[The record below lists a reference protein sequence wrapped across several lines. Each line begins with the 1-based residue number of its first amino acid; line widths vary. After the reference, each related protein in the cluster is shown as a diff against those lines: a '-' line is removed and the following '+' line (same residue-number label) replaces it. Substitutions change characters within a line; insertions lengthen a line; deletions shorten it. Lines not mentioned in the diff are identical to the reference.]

1 MSQQQTVLRVQLD
14 NVNTNTGITE
24 YDFLDLYSSI
34 PIAVTKSFA
43 ELGDIGKR
51 NSDYSVGVMLPG
63 SKKNNAFFEN
73 FFNVDAQSLFFNPNK
88 RVPCNVLINDEAYF
102 TGYLRLNKIS
112 VKDSAVEYDVT
123 LFSTPAELYG
133 SIGNNLLKDLDFNDS
148 DYQFNHIFNLDNV
161 TRAFTYSNYTIDG
174 EQPYPYMYPVVHN
187 GYLYD
192 TGNTVNFSGGTIIER
207 CRLYTST
214 SPLDSY
220 PTLAA
225 AYAAGVQEFR
235 INSPTQGP
243 FNNQLKAGLSVWNLL
258 QLMFKTQGYQITS
271 DFFNTPWM
279 KTLYLYGYFS
289 SDNVKF
295 SWTIYEIQSLPIEG
309 VEVFF
314 VEEGNSVLCVVAKL
328 GTGIPVFCDEDIN
341 VRLYYFNDYTY
352 DYYTVDAV
360 IPYGTSGIT
369 VSDIGLPFS
378 YGESSQ
384 VPNGTS
390 LSYLPKA
397 VGDSVTFVDG
407 DYVDFS
413 LVIDQNIKQIDLLSS
428 IAKKFNLVLIP
439 DPDDGYKIRIE
450 PYDYFIGTGVV
461 HNWSNKL
468 SFDKGFSVQ
477 PALNFIESE
486 LFISDSEDGDEGNAQ
501 FKKSKNRI
509 YGQNIVYNPTDF
521 KSQRKDI
528 TTIFGPQLLRKW
540 DNDNT
545 NNISLPLGINYVS
558 NSSEAQGN
566 QVNWQYN
573 GVKTKPK
580 LFWYLGAFN
589 PFLDVVGE
597 TYDATY
603 YYKTYVAYISNS
615 SGSTYNQY
623 DRLPVIS
630 HTMPMGM
637 TDSQKINNDSQCIL
651 FNSELPIDT
660 TIGVQ
665 PYNTYTENDAY
676 TSYYQGRVSNLYNP
690 NTRVLTGYFDLNY
703 SDIKNLQPQ
712 DLIKVNEQYF
722 VVSKITDFNLTNREL
737 SQVELV
743 QFNNAPKT
751 YTDRY
756 FQYYYCDN
764 TSIVYKFKT
773 YFTEPNLLDSNFGWS
788 IYYDHQ
794 VGNLPSQSSG
804 FTSSF
809 KYVQG
814 FSNTVYAPYTIY
826 EVSEETYNTSGIDWD
841 SDTLHNH
848 IYNDEI
854 GGPFQYSMPTF
865 WLNSG
870 STTQGSNLFTDCA
883 NFYSTA
889 STYGITTGSSTYFGT
904 AITPTPTPTPSA
916 TPSVEI
922 PGEMRGSLIV
932 SYYEINGF
940 SNPSDIECRVNG
952 VDRKL
957 VYSDITNLYTTY
969 LYSGDTV
976 YIKINTLGVSFTN
989 SIDVSRIDYTTDDQ
1003 GGDNGI
1009 RETYISGVTGSTEQ
1023 DITFVVLPD
1032 VLDYNFEYHIDG
1044 KILFPPTP
1052 TPTNTPTQT
1061 STPTPTPVPLG
1072 FNRWI
1077 TDMKKYPGNDDRV
1090 ITVGNYDQVKSQ
1102 NELYNYGNIIRMYN
1116 NGDADDTLN
1125 IATGF
1130 TNSLPE
1136 SVSITKDNGLIIT
1149 SFLEY
1154 YNGQPVEFIVKLDQ
1168 YGNIDTNF
1176 NSNHNFTGNQYG
1188 LFSFVTSD
1196 DKIMVYNDRGV
1207 GYSGETQTGLHQL
1220 NSNGDY
1226 NIHFNYNCES
1236 GFKFNN
1242 LHRGPTNIIELSD
1255 GKFLAVGPF
1264 NKYNGNTANGIC
1276 RLNYDGTFDS
1286 TFNVGGTG
1294 FTADDL
1300 YQVIELQSGK
1310 YIVVGEITS
1319 YNGVSK
1325 NSIVRINT
1333 DGSVDNT
1340 FTSSITSNI
1349 IQGVTELSNNKLLIY
1364 GSFTQYSGTSKNNIC
1379 RLNSD
1384 GSIDNSFTNPTI
1396 IAPTWAANTIIRKV
1410 IELSNSNLM
1419 ISGDF
1424 ISYNGFYFS
1433 CLIKTDFDGDVIDYT
1448 YTNPTPTPTPSA
1460 SGGPVTPT
1468 PTPTPYNCGV
1478 TGSTVESWTLGSNHY
1493 SNKFVNFPAYSYDPI
1508 LLDLTGAVSGDTIYF
1523 NVNSFTRYNSYTI
1536 KDGYLN
1542 TIVSTGTIG
1551 TGNFSFTYN
1560 DTNVY
1565 WLYISTPSSIYY
1577 SFDAYQVAIGL
1588 NSIPTIDLYSTTY
1601 KLTAT
1606 NFGSNESSLFSIY
1619 GDGTNYLT
1627 AVATGVTQSE
1637 LLSGY
1642 TFDIQNGSTSG
1653 STYIELQSNN
1663 QCCLSNPILL
1673 SSQPTPTPTPT
1684 TTPTQTPTQTKTQTP
1699 TPTPTQTQTKT
1710 PTPTPT
1716 VTKTSTPT
1724 PTQTITP
1731 TGSRPITSAEYV
1743 VSSTAIN
1750 DGVRTWSG
1758 LTININAITKTY
1770 SAITIGSFSFSS
1782 SRGVQSYGS
1791 LAGTY
1796 NVTASRKLCQA
1807 AANATN
1813 WGATVTL
1820 YVNNVEINST
1830 SASGTLPI
1838 CPTTSTIT
1846 RTFNSVVINQGDQ
1859 IKIVWNDDIT

>member
-14 NVNTNTGITE
+14 NVNTNTGITQ

-51 NSDYSVGVMLPG
+51 NSDYSIGVMLPG

-73 FFNVDAQSLFFNPNK
+73 FFNVDAQSLYFNPNK

-148 DYQFNHIFNLDNV
+148 DYHFNHLFNLDNV
-161 TRAFTYSNYTIDG
+161 TKAFTYSNYTIDG

-192 TGNTVNFSGGTIIER
+192 TGNTVNFTGGTILER
-207 CRLYTST
+207 TRLYTST
-214 SPLDSY
+214 SPLGSY
-220 PTLAA
+220 ATLGA
-225 AYAAGVQEFR
+225 AYAAGVQQWR

-243 FNNQLKAGLSVWNLL
+243 YDNQLKPGLSVWNLL

-295 SWTIYEIQSLPIEG
+295 SWTIYEIQTLPLEG

-314 VEEGNSVLCVVAKL
+314 VAEGANVFCVVAKL
-328 GTGIPVFCDEDIN
+328 GTGIPVYCSSDIN
-341 VRLYYFNDYTY
+341 VRLFYFDDYTY
-352 DYYTVDAV
+352 SYYPVDAV
-360 IPYGTSGIT
+360 IPYGTSGVT
-369 VSDIGLPFS
+369 VSDIGLPFI

-407 DYVDFS
+407 DFVDFS
-413 LVIDQNIKQIDLLSS
+413 LVIDQNIKQIDILSS

-461 HNWSNKL
+461 HNWTNKI
-468 SFDKGFSVQ
+468 SYDKGFSVQ

-486 LFISDSEDGDEGNAQ
+486 IFISDSEDGDEGNAQ

-528 TTIFGPQLLRKW
+528 TTIFGPELLRKW
-540 DNDNT
+540 DADGA

-558 NSSEAQGN
+558 NSSEATGN

-651 FNSELPIDT
+651 FNSELPVDT

-665 PYNTYTENDAY
+665 AFNTYTENDAY
-676 TSYYQGRVSNLYNP
+676 SSFYQGRVSNLYNP

-703 SDIKNLQPQ
+703 SDIKNLQPE

-722 VVSKITDFNLTNREL
+722 VVSKITDFNLTDREL
-737 SQVELV
+737 SQVELI
-743 QFNNAPKT
+743 QFNNSPKT

-764 TSIVYKFKT
+764 PSIVYKFKT

-794 VGNLPSQSSG
+794 VGNLPGQSTG
-804 FTSSF
+804 FTSTF

-814 FSNTVYAPYTIY
+814 FSNTVYCPYTIY
-826 EVSEETYNTSGIDWD
+826 EVSEQTYNTSGINWD

-848 IYNDEI
+848 IYNDEF

-889 STYGITTGSSTYFGT
+889 STYGIATGSSIYFGT

-922 PGEMRGSLIV
+922 PGLMRGSLIIT
-932 SYYEINGF
+932 YYELNGLTNE
-940 SNPSDIECRVNG
+940 SNIECQVNG
-952 VDRKL
+952 LDRKL

-976 YIKINTLGVSFTN
+976 YVKINTGNYGN
-989 SIDVSRIDYTTDDQ
+989 SIDLSRIDYTTDDQ

-1009 RETYISGVTGSTEQ
+1009 RETYITGVTGNTPQE
-1023 DITFVVLPD
+1023 ITFVVTPD

-1044 KILFPPTP
+1044 KSIYPVTPTPTHTSTPTQTVTPSNTATNTPTPTQTPTNTVTPTVTPTLTRTPSPTPTQTNTPSHTPTHTPTPTKTPQPAGCGLIGDATYIPPTPTPTPTQTSTKTPTP
-1052 TPTNTPTQT
+1052 TPTNTA
-1061 STPTPTPVPLG
+1061 TPT
-1072 FNRWI
+1072 
-1077 TDMKKYPGNDDRV
+1077 K
-1090 ITVGNYDQVKSQ
+1090 
-1102 NELYNYGNIIRMYN
+1102 
-1116 NGDADDTLN
+1116 
-1125 IATGF
+1125 
-1130 TNSLPE
+1130 
-1136 SVSITKDNGLIIT
+1136 
-1149 SFLEY
+1149 
-1154 YNGQPVEFIVKLDQ
+1154 
-1168 YGNIDTNF
+1168 
-1176 NSNHNFTGNQYG
+1176 
-1188 LFSFVTSD
+1188 
-1196 DKIMVYNDRGV
+1196 
-1207 GYSGETQTGLHQL
+1207 
-1220 NSNGDY
+1220 
-1226 NIHFNYNCES
+1226 
-1236 GFKFNN
+1236 
-1242 LHRGPTNIIELSD
+1242 
-1255 GKFLAVGPF
+1255 
-1264 NKYNGNTANGIC
+1264 
-1276 RLNYDGTFDS
+1276 
-1286 TFNVGGTG
+1286 
-1294 FTADDL
+1294 
-1300 YQVIELQSGK
+1300 
-1310 YIVVGEITS
+1310 
-1319 YNGVSK
+1319 
-1325 NSIVRINT
+1325 
-1333 DGSVDNT
+1333 
-1340 FTSSITSNI
+1340 
-1349 IQGVTELSNNKLLIY
+1349 
-1364 GSFTQYSGTSKNNIC
+1364 
-1379 RLNSD
+1379 
-1384 GSIDNSFTNPTI
+1384 
-1396 IAPTWAANTIIRKV
+1396 
-1410 IELSNSNLM
+1410 
-1419 ISGDF
+1419 
-1424 ISYNGFYFS
+1424 
-1433 CLIKTDFDGDVIDYT
+1433 
-1448 YTNPTPTPTPSA
+1448 
-1460 SGGPVTPT
+1460 
-1468 PTPTPYNCGV
+1468 
-1478 TGSTVESWTLGSNHY
+1478 
-1493 SNKFVNFPAYSYDPI
+1493 
-1508 LLDLTGAVSGDTIYF
+1508 
-1523 NVNSFTRYNSYTI
+1523 
-1536 KDGYLN
+1536 
-1542 TIVSTGTIG
+1542 
-1551 TGNFSFTYN
+1551 
-1560 DTNVY
+1560 
-1565 WLYISTPSSIYY
+1565 
-1577 SFDAYQVAIGL
+1577 
-1588 NSIPTIDLYSTTY
+1588 
-1601 KLTAT
+1601 
-1606 NFGSNESSLFSIY
+1606 
-1619 GDGTNYLT
+1619 
-1627 AVATGVTQSE
+1627 
-1637 LLSGY
+1637 
-1642 TFDIQNGSTSG
+1642 
-1653 STYIELQSNN
+1653 
-1663 QCCLSNPILL
+1663 
-1673 SSQPTPTPTPT
+1673 
-1684 TTPTQTPTQTKTQTP
+1684 TPTQTPTQTPTNTATPTNTVTPSATIVLTTTPTITPTNTATPSGTPTQTPTNTVTPSVTPTNTVTPSGTPTGTP
-1699 TPTPTQTQTKT
+1699 TPTPTQLPVIIQYIYTRTALGSTKT
-1710 PTPTPT
+1710 KTISSLRMYPGDSIAACLLT
-1716 VTKTSTPT
+1716 VA
-1724 PTQTITP
+1724 
-1731 TGSRPITSAEYV
+1731 GG
-1743 VSSTAIN
+1743 SSTGA
-1750 DGVRTWSG
+1750 
-1758 LTININAITKTY
+1758 A
-1770 SAITIGSFSFSS
+1770 SFSGSKSLTSS
-1782 SRGVQSYGS
+1782 CSNY
-1791 LAGTY
+1791 T
-1796 NVTASRKLCQA
+1796 
-1807 AANATN
+1807 
-1813 WGATVTL
+1813 
-1820 YVNNVEINST
+1820 
-1830 SASGTLPI
+1830 SGTFEVERGISYTVSGGSGIPI
-1838 CPTTSTIT
+1838 VTTSTIRLYKNNVLQATQTLAGFSVPSST
-1846 RTFNSVVINQGDQ
+1846 RYDTKTFTGYTVLPGETW
-1859 IKIVWNDDIT
+1859 KITWDES

>member
-14 NVNTNTGITE
+14 NVNTNTGITQ

-51 NSDYSVGVMLPG
+51 NSDYSIGVMLPG

-73 FFNVDAQSLFFNPNK
+73 FFNVDAQSLYFNPNK

-148 DYQFNHIFNLDNV
+148 EYHFNHIFNLDNV
-161 TRAFTYSNYTIDG
+161 TKAFTYSNYTIDG

-192 TGNTVNFSGGTIIER
+192 SGNTVNFTGGTIIER
-207 CRLYTST
+207 TRLYTST
-214 SPLDSY
+214 SPLGSY
-220 PTLAA
+220 ATLGA
-225 AYAAGVQEFR
+225 AYAAGVQEWR

-243 FNNQLKAGLSVWNLL
+243 YDNQLKPGLSVWNLL
-258 QLMFKTQGYQITS
+258 QLMFKTQGYQISS

-295 SWTIYEIQSLPIEG
+295 SWTIYTIQSLPIEG

-314 VEEGNSVLCVVAKL
+314 IAEGADVFCIVAKL
-328 GTGIPVFCDEDIN
+328 GTGIPVYCNSDIN
-341 VRLYYFNDYTY
+341 IRLYYYNDYTY
-352 DYYTVDAV
+352 EYYPVDAV

-369 VSDIGLPFS
+369 VSDIGLPFI
-378 YGESSQ
+378 YGESSD

-397 VGDSVTFVDG
+397 VGESVTFVDG
-407 DYVDFS
+407 DFVDFS
-413 LVIDQNIKQIDLLSS
+413 LVIDQNIKQIDVLSS

-486 LFISDSEDGDEGNAQ
+486 IFISDSEDGDEGNSQ

-521 KSQRKDI
+521 KSQRKEI
-528 TTIFGPQLLRKW
+528 TTIFGPELLRKW
-540 DNDNT
+540 DADNT

-558 NSSEAQGN
+558 NSSEAAGN

-637 TDSQKINNDSQCIL
+637 TDTQKINNDNQCIL
-651 FNSELPIDT
+651 FNSELPVDT

-665 PYNTYTENDAY
+665 AFNTYTENDAY
-676 TSYYQGRVSNLYNP
+676 KSFYQGRVSNLYNP

-737 SQVELV
+737 SQVELI
-743 QFNNAPKT
+743 QFNNSPKT

-764 TSIVYKFKT
+764 PSIVYKFKT

-794 VGNLPSQSSG
+794 VGNLPGQSSG
-804 FTSSF
+804 FTSTF

-814 FSNTVYAPYTIY
+814 FSNTVYCPYTIY
-826 EVSEETYNTSGIDWD
+826 EVSKDTYNTSGIDWD

-848 IYNDEI
+848 IYNDEF

-889 STYGITTGSSTYFGT
+889 STWGITTGSSIYFGT

-922 PGEMRGSLIV
+922 PGLMRGSLIAT
-932 SYYEINGF
+932 YYEINGNTNE
-940 SNPSDIECRVNG
+940 SNIECKVNG

-957 VYSDITNLYTTY
+957 IYSDITNLYTTY

-976 YIKINTLGVSFTN
+976 YIKLNIIGGSFTN

-1009 RETYISGVTGSTEQ
+1009 RETYVDGVTGVTDQE
-1023 DITFVVLPD
+1023 ITFVVTPD
-1032 VLDYNFEYHIDG
+1032 ILDYNFEYHIDG
-1044 KILFPPTP
+1044 KCIFPVTPTP
-1052 TPTNTPTQT
+1052 TPTNTPTNT
-1061 STPTPTPVPLG
+1061 VTPTHT
-1072 FNRWI
+1072 
-1077 TDMKKYPGNDDRV
+1077 
-1090 ITVGNYDQVKSQ
+1090 
-1102 NELYNYGNIIRMYN
+1102 
-1116 NGDADDTLN
+1116 
-1125 IATGF
+1125 
-1130 TNSLPE
+1130 
-1136 SVSITKDNGLIIT
+1136 
-1149 SFLEY
+1149 
-1154 YNGQPVEFIVKLDQ
+1154 
-1168 YGNIDTNF
+1168 
-1176 NSNHNFTGNQYG
+1176 
-1188 LFSFVTSD
+1188 
-1196 DKIMVYNDRGV
+1196 
-1207 GYSGETQTGLHQL
+1207 
-1220 NSNGDY
+1220 
-1226 NIHFNYNCES
+1226 
-1236 GFKFNN
+1236 
-1242 LHRGPTNIIELSD
+1242 PTN
-1255 GKFLAVGPF
+1255 
-1264 NKYNGNTANGIC
+1264 TA
-1276 RLNYDGTFDS
+1276 
-1286 TFNVGGTG
+1286 
-1294 FTADDL
+1294 
-1300 YQVIELQSGK
+1300 
-1310 YIVVGEITS
+1310 
-1319 YNGVSK
+1319 
-1325 NSIVRINT
+1325 
-1333 DGSVDNT
+1333 
-1340 FTSSITSNI
+1340 
-1349 IQGVTELSNNKLLIY
+1349 
-1364 GSFTQYSGTSKNNIC
+1364 
-1379 RLNSD
+1379 
-1384 GSIDNSFTNPTI
+1384 
-1396 IAPTWAANTIIRKV
+1396 
-1410 IELSNSNLM
+1410 
-1419 ISGDF
+1419 
-1424 ISYNGFYFS
+1424 
-1433 CLIKTDFDGDVIDYT
+1433 
-1448 YTNPTPTPTPSA
+1448 
-1460 SGGPVTPT
+1460 TPT
-1468 PTPTPYNCGV
+1468 PTPTIPCFDNGTGFNNVVKDIEIESSGNLLVGGSFTTYNGNTV
-1478 TGSTVESWTLGSNHY
+1478 KSLIRLSNSGNVLTNFDTNSNRVEDIKVQSNGKIVVIELDPIYTAYFNLKRYNSNGTVDTGFTQQYLGGGSFNEERIEIQSDDKILIGFHNDYTINGLRGLARFNSDGTIDTSFNSGGTGTNGGPGQGDVQSIYLYPSGKILIGGSFSSYNGTSCDGIIRLNSNGTVDGTFTPSVRATNY
-1493 SNKFVNFPAYSYDPI
+1493 FYYSYDVEVQSDDKI
-1508 LLDLTGAVSGDTIYF
+1508 LVGGEGFQTGVISPNLGVYSGVTVGGLFRLNSNGTIDNTFPLNVIPNLEGGQGVVYDILTRPNDSFYVTGQFSTYSGVSVGDIIQLSSNGVLNTSFDGQTISGGLLNTFLDME
-1523 NVNSFTRYNSYTI
+1523 
-1536 KDGYLN
+1536 YLN
-1542 TIVSTGTIG
+1542 
-1551 TGNFSFTYN
+1551 N
-1560 DTNVY
+1560 DY
-1565 WLYISTPSSIYY
+1565 LIACG
-1577 SFDAYQVAIGL
+1577 SFD
-1588 NSIPTIDLYSTTY
+1588 
-1601 KLTAT
+1601 
-1606 NFGSNESSLFSIY
+1606 IY
-1619 GDGTNYLT
+1619 GDYYAGNM
-1627 AVATGVTQSE
+1627 VK
-1637 LLSGY
+1637 
-1642 TFDIQNGSTSG
+1642 IKPNGLMLDCNA
-1653 STYIELQSNN
+1653 IA
-1663 QCCLSNPILL
+1663 I
-1673 SSQPTPTPTPT
+1673 TPTPSVTPT
-1684 TTPTQTPTQTKTQTP
+1684 NTVTPSQTPTNTVTPTKTPTQTPTQTQTNTPTQTGTPTQTP
-1699 TPTPTQTQTKT
+1699 TNTLTPTNTPTNTVTPTNTPTNTKTPSPTPTKT
-1710 PTPTPT
+1710 PTNTPT
-1716 VTKTSTPT
+1716 NTVTPSNTATNTPT
-1724 PTQTITP
+1724 PSITP
-1731 TGSRPITSAEYV
+1731 TNTVTPSITPTNTVTPSITPSPSAAYTFVRSYQSGLIGLCTCAGSANCLGKATYLNAGNYATYVSNGNLLSAGMILFGAGGAAYGNITTIKEPIT
-1743 VSSTAIN
+1743 
-1750 DGVRTWSG
+1750 GG
-1758 LTININAITKTY
+1758 TKLW
-1770 SAITIGSFSFSS
+1770 
-1782 SRGVQSYGS
+1782 V
-1791 LAGTY
+1791 
-1796 NVTASRKLCQA
+1796 
-1807 AANATN
+1807 
-1813 WGATVTL
+1813 
-1820 YVNNVEINST
+1820 VNN
-1830 SASGTLPI
+1830 
-1838 CPTTSTIT
+1838 TTDALVSYTMC
-1846 RTFNSVVINQGDQ
+1846 
-1859 IKIVWNDDIT
+1859 

>member
-14 NVNTNTGITE
+14 NVNTSTGITQ

-73 FFNVDAQSLFFNPNK
+73 FFNVDAQSLYFNPNK

-192 TGNTVNFSGGTIIER
+192 TGNTVNFTGGTILER
-207 CRLYTST
+207 TRLYTST

-220 PTLAA
+220 VTLAA
-225 AYAAGVQEFR
+225 AYAAGVQEYR

-243 FNNQLKAGLSVWNLL
+243 YNNQLKAGLSVWNLL

-314 VEEGNSVLCVVAKL
+314 VPEGTDVLCVVAKL

-341 VRLYYFNDYTY
+341 VRLFYFNDYTY
-352 DYYTVDAV
+352 EYYPVDAV

-369 VSDIGLPFS
+369 VSDIGLPFV

-461 HNWSNKL
+461 HNWTDKL

-486 LFISDSEDGDEGNAQ
+486 LFISDSEDSDEGNAQ
-501 FKKSKNRI
+501 FRKSNNRI

-521 KSQRKDI
+521 KSQRKEI

-540 DNDNT
+540 DADNT

-615 SGSTYNQY
+615 SGDTFNQF

-637 TDSQKINNDSQCIL
+637 TDRQKINNDSQCIL
-651 FNSELPIDT
+651 FNSELPVDT

-676 TSYYQGRVSNLYNP
+676 TSFYQGRVSNLYNP

-722 VVSKITDFNLTNREL
+722 VVSKINDFNLTNREL
-737 SQVELV
+737 SQVELI
-743 QFNNAPKT
+743 QFNNSPKT

-764 TSIVYKFKT
+764 PSKIYKFKT

-794 VGNLPSQSSG
+794 VGNLSGQTSG

-814 FSNTVYAPYTIY
+814 FSTTVYTPYTMY
-826 EVSEETYNTSGIDWD
+826 EVDEATYNTSGIDWD

-848 IYNDEI
+848 IYDDEI

-870 STTQGSNLFTDCA
+870 STRQGSNLFTNCD

-889 STYGITTGSSTYFGT
+889 STWGILTGSSTYFGV
-904 AITPTPTPTPSA
+904 ALTPTPTPTPTI
-916 TPSVEI
+916 TPSGNI
-922 PGEMRGSLIV
+922 AGLMRGSLLI
-932 SYYEINGF
+932 SYDEPNVFDRSPDLEAY
-940 SNPSDIECRVNG
+940 VNG
-952 VDRKL
+952 VQRNLIHNPID
-957 VYSDITNLYTTY
+957 NLYTTY
-969 LYSGDTV
+969 IYSGDVVNILMRTTSNV
-976 YIKINTLGVSFTN
+976 N
-989 SIDVSRIDYTTDDQ
+989 SIDVVRRDYTTDDQ

-1009 RETYISGVTGSTEQ
+1009 RDTFITGTTGASVADVYQ
-1023 DITFVVLPD
+1023 ITFTATTVST
-1032 VLDYNFEYHIDG
+1032 DYNFEYRVDAITS
-1044 KILFPPTP
+1044 FPVTPTPTPTITPTNTGSPTP
-1052 TPTNTPTQT
+1052 TPTNTPTP
-1061 STPTPTPVPLG
+1061 SPV
-1072 FNRWI
+1072 
-1077 TDMKKYPGNDDRV
+1077 Y
-1090 ITVGNYDQVKSQ
+1090 Q
-1102 NELYNYGNIIRMYN
+1102 YGK
-1116 NGDADDTLN
+1116 T
-1125 IATGF
+1125 
-1130 TNSLPE
+1130 
-1136 SVSITKDNGLIIT
+1136 
-1149 SFLEY
+1149 
-1154 YNGQPVEFIVKLDQ
+1154 FIVGTFDGNLNNSNVIINQ
-1168 YGNIDTNF
+1168 SYGDITAGPNTNF
-1176 NSNHNFTGNQYG
+1176 NNQG
-1188 LFSFVTSD
+1188 
-1196 DKIMVYNDRGV
+1196 
-1207 GYSGETQTGLHQL
+1207 
-1220 NSNGDY
+1220 
-1226 NIHFNYNCES
+1226 
-1236 GFKFNN
+1236 
-1242 LHRGPTNIIELSD
+1242 
-1255 GKFLAVGPF
+1255 
-1264 NKYNGNTANGIC
+1264 
-1276 RLNYDGTFDS
+1276 
-1286 TFNVGGTG
+1286 
-1294 FTADDL
+1294 
-1300 YQVIELQSGK
+1300 
-1310 YIVVGEITS
+1310 
-1319 YNGVSK
+1319 
-1325 NSIVRINT
+1325 
-1333 DGSVDNT
+1333 
-1340 FTSSITSNI
+1340 
-1349 IQGVTELSNNKLLIY
+1349 
-1364 GSFTQYSGTSKNNIC
+1364 
-1379 RLNSD
+1379 RLNSVAISDSGYAIMVLNPVIGNPKAYFSGDNGINWGQYYDLSGVIDLNKVTISSD
-1384 GSIDNSFTNPTI
+1384 GQYQSILYGLNTGFYYSSNYGGSWTNFSTIYNISRLEIGSGNYQYATTTADGTTEFFTKIRRIDVSNGS
-1396 IAPTWAANTIIRKV
+1396 NTILTGLTFNPAPYGGI
-1410 IELSNSNLM
+1410 IEAYEIDVTYDNKN
-1419 ISGDF
+1419 I
-1424 ISYNGFYFS
+1424 GFVY
-1433 CLIKTDFDGDVIDYT
+1433 YT
-1448 YTNPTPTPTPSA
+1448 YDNDTQIETTNLAVSTNS
-1460 SGGPVTPT
+1460 
-1468 PTPTPYNCGV
+1468 
-1478 TGSTVESWTLGSNHY
+1478 GSTFSTVLSTTADNPQG
-1493 SNKFVNFPAYSYDPI
+1493 K
-1508 LLDLTGAVSGDTIYF
+1508 
-1523 NVNSFTRYNSYTI
+1523 
-1536 KDGYLN
+1536 
-1542 TIVSTGTIG
+1542 IVSIG
-1551 TGNFSFTYN
+1551 KRSN
-1560 DTNVY
+1560 
-1565 WLYISTPSSIYY
+1565 YI
-1577 SFDAYQVAIGL
+1577 
-1588 NSIPTIDLYSTTY
+1588 
-1601 KLTAT
+1601 AT
-1606 NFGSNESSLFSIY
+1606 NIDSGIGSFRLSSDMGQNWSLISPAI
-1619 GDGTNYLT
+1619 
-1627 AVATGVTQSE
+1627 A
-1637 LLSGY
+1637 SGY
-1642 TFDIQNGSTSG
+1642 TISNIKLSATGKDIAILGFGADRKLFVSNDYGSTWNLELTQSQSATIDKFNFGG
-1653 STYIELQSNN
+1653 SNY
-1663 QCCLSNPILL
+1663 
-1673 SSQPTPTPTPT
+1673 QPTPTPTPT
-1684 TTPTQTPTQTKTQTP
+1684 LSATPTNTPTNTVTPSVTPTNTPTNTLTPTNTPTNTVTKTPTVTPTNTKTPTVTPTNTVTPTRTPTKTPTPTGTQTP
-1699 TPTPTQTQTKT
+1699 TPTPTT
-1710 PTPTPT
+1710 PTYTF
-1716 VTKTSTPT
+1716 
-1724 PTQTITP
+1724 IRNFY
-1731 TGSRPITSAEYV
+1731 TGF
-1743 VSSTAIN
+1743 
-1750 DGVRTWSG
+1750 
-1758 LTININAITKTY
+1758 
-1770 SAITIGSFSFSS
+1770 IGSCVCANNTNCTLKSTYLNDYDYATYVSNGNLLS
-1782 SRGVQSYGS
+1782 AGMKLYLAGGASYGN
-1791 LAGTY
+1791 LTTLKEGVTGGT
-1796 NVTASRKLCQA
+1796 KLWVVD
-1807 AANATN
+1807 NATD
-1813 WGATVTL
+1813 TL
-1820 YVNNVEINST
+1820 VSFT
-1830 SASGTLPI
+1830 M
-1838 CPTTSTIT
+1838 C
-1846 RTFNSVVINQGDQ
+1846 
-1859 IKIVWNDDIT
+1859 